1 MDFALSEELIA
12 VRDLAREF
20 AEKEIAPSAAKDDK
34 EKNFRPDLVKKM
46 GELGFY
52 GTMIPETYGGNG
64 LGFLAMVLVTED
76 IALIHSTMLCAINI
90 YICPVLPL
98 HLYP

>member
-34 EKNFRPDLVKKM
+34 EKNFRR
-46 GELGFY
+46 
-52 GTMIPETYGGNG
+52 
-64 LGFLAMVLVTED
+64 
-76 IALIHSTMLCAINI
+76 
-90 YICPVLPL
+90 
-98 HLYP
+98 